1 MPIFRA
7 TNSLRS
13 RVDTSY
19 VRTRFQLYLYCGQFC
34 SVLVQTRHVTISSG
48 RAASIL
54 VALDSKNKERRNMTK
69 NRFSCHSITRDSFPL
84 KLLSLVEPFAFYV
97 RTRQETRGKL
107 FTAEF
112 NERYHRVPRMTEYP
126 FSSIQRRPFFLISF
140 PYAFHTRLSA
150 KQFEAREEE
159 RLLSKETV
167 EKARSFHRERS
178 VVFRFDPRS
187 FILRYPF
194 RESIPRSA
202 LPLAISS
209 RDREEE
215 REGNCWQNDSSNG
228 SYGPLVRF
236 NGISPSRAKIWVA
249 SATRARARL

>member
-1 MPIFRA
+1 M
-7 TNSLRS
+7 
-13 RVDTSY
+13 
-19 VRTRFQLYLYCGQFC
+19 
-34 SVLVQTRHVTISSG
+34 QTRHVTISSR

-178 VVFRFDPRS
+178 VVFRFDPRLS
-187 FILRYPF
+187 FVYPSLSF
-194 RESIPRSA
+194 SRIDSSIRT
-202 LPLAISS
+202 SS
-209 RDREEE
+209 RDFFSRSGGGKGGELLAKRFVE
-215 REGNCWQNDSSNG
+215 RELRASG
-228 SYGPLVRF
+228 SF
-236 NGISPSRAKIWVA
+236 
-249 SATRARARL
+249 

>member
-1 MPIFRA
+1 
-7 TNSLRS
+7 
-13 RVDTSY
+13 
-19 VRTRFQLYLYCGQFC
+19 
-34 SVLVQTRHVTISSG
+34 
-48 RAASIL
+48 
-54 VALDSKNKERRNMTK
+54 MTK

-228 SYGPLVRF
+228 SYGPLV
-236 NGISPSRAKIWVA
+236 SLTVYLHRARRSGLLA
-249 SATRARARL
+249 RRARARACDFACREADHYDTRFLVDSTFLQLHGPLQHSLTIKLQVFLFAFHL

>member
-1 MPIFRA
+1 
-7 TNSLRS
+7 
-13 RVDTSY
+13 
-19 VRTRFQLYLYCGQFC
+19 
-34 SVLVQTRHVTISSG
+34 
-48 RAASIL
+48 
-54 VALDSKNKERRNMTK
+54 MTK

-126 FSSIQRRPFFLISF
+126 FSSIQRRPFYDFSF

-167 EKARSFHRERS
+167 EKS
-178 VVFRFDPRS
+178 
-187 FILRYPF
+187 
-194 RESIPRSA
+194 
-202 LPLAISS
+202 
-209 RDREEE
+209 
-215 REGNCWQNDSSNG
+215 
-228 SYGPLVRF
+228 
-236 NGISPSRAKIWVA
+236 
-249 SATRARARL
+249 T